1 MVEVMAALAPH
12 VLWAGVL
19 VWVLRRVGWTVIRD
33 VFARVNAVEVGGVR
47 VAIETAVKSAARARK
62 VRVGSE
68 ERKIVAERLQ
78 RAQTR
83 LGAMRFLWIDDFPA
97 GNKPEVEILRDLG
110 ATVDLACSDGE
121 ARERLGQAAY
131 DIVLSDIKRG
141 AREDAGIRFLPEIEE
156 AMLVPRVI
164 FYVSESKGTPPGA
177 FGIATRPD
185 ELMHLI
191 VDAVERRGH

>member
-1 MVEVMAALAPH
+1 MEVIAELAPH

-19 VWVLRRVGWTVIRD
+19 VWVLQRLGWTVIRD
-33 VFARVNAVEVGGVR
+33 VFGRVNAVEVGGVR
-47 VAIETAVKSAARARK
+47 VAIESAMKSAAKARK
-62 VRVGSE
+62 VLVGSE
-68 ERKIVAERLQ
+68 ERRIVAERLQ
-78 RAQTR
+78 RAQSR

-97 GNKPEVEILRDLG
+97 GNEAEVRILTDLG
-110 ATVDLACSDGE
+110 ATVDLACSDDE
-121 ARERLGQAAY
+121 AREQLGQAAY

-141 AREDAGIRFLPEIEE
+141 EREDAGIRFLPEIEK

-164 FYVSESKGTPPGA
+164 FYVSVSKGTPAGV

-191 VDAVERRGH
+191 VDAVERRGQ